1 MEKKDLLLE
10 EAQEWGAQESTEPAV
25 EPEVVKRRSRK
36 RNIIIFVVVTALNV
50 ALLGLLFSQ
59 LLTPASSSQNGV
71 TFSNTTTGYIPSP
84 LLGKPA
90 PDFTL
95 PLLNGGSGSDTL
107 QLSAL
112 KGKPVIVNFWSSTC
126 DPCKEESPFLS
137 KTWPKLQAQGI
148 MMVGV
153 DVQEFRDGALKFLQK
168 YGLTHPNVQDDLNG
182 DTAIS
187 YGVSGYPETIFI
199 NSSGVVK
206 AKFIGAL
213 DEKSLQVGLAE
224 MQR

>member
-10 EAQEWGAQESTEPAV
+10 EAQEWEVQESAEPGV
-25 EPEVVKRRSRK
+25 EPEMVKRRSRK
-36 RNIIIFVVVTALNV
+36 RNIIIFAVVMVLNV

-107 QLSAL
+107 QLRSL

-137 KTWPKLQAQGI
+137 KMWPKLQAQGI

-182 DTAIS
+182 DTGIA

-199 NSSGVVK
+199 NSDGVVK